1 MNNFVSENVLAEKRK
16 ARQEE
21 WEKTRKAD
29 DPLEAPEEK
38 YDPRSLYER
47 LQEVKDK
54 KQSEFDESIKFKN
67 QFRGIDEDEADFLT
81 NVQNRANDIER
92 KKRMEEEK
100 ELDRLLS
107 MKKVPEKDET
117 IIKVSEACK
126 QALLMKSKKQ
136 SSQLSRLKG
145 AIKRKAPVA
154 SSVTNEKSLKNISSK
169 TETEL
174 NRNCSLPKKQNMGIP
189 GLGGYGSDSSSSE
202 DES

>member
-16 ARQEE
+16 VRQEE

-81 NVQNRANDIER
+81 NVQNRSNDIER
-92 KKRMEEEK
+92 QKRMEEEK

-107 MKKVPEKDET
+107 MKKTPENVT
-117 IIKVSEACK
+117 PVLKVSEASK
-126 QALLMKSKKQ
+126 KALLIKSKKQ
-136 SSQLSRLKG
+136 NSQLSKLKG
-145 AIKRKAPVA
+145 AIKRKA
-154 SSVTNEKSLKNISSK
+154 SVTTSESKEKCTKDISSK
-169 TETEL
+169 TEKAVDKD
-174 NRNCSLPKKQNMGIP
+174 CSLPKKQNIAIP

>member
-92 KKRMEEEK
+92 QKRMEEEK

-117 IIKVSEACK
+117 IIKVSEASK
-126 QALLMKSKKQ
+126 QALLLKSKKQ
-136 SSQLSRLKG
+136 SSQLCKLKG
-145 AIKRKAPVA
+145 AIKRKAPVTT
-154 SSVTNEKSLKNISSK
+154 SVTKQRSLKDISSK
-169 TETEL
+169 TEL